1 MIKNMKRDIKEAL
14 IVTIIICTGLT
25 SCDNE
30 FDPTKID
37 TPMAKGELVSDDI
50 RMKIELNLDTT
61 VFFIDNMDDI
71 NALLEKVS
79 QAKAFELEHKG
90 WKKAKANTHNV
101 STRATVKDYTIY
113 EATSYPIANSQFK
126 AKFSTSIV
134 NEINAVTGSEL
145 DISSNKTYICEWRYI
160 EPFVNLGP
168 SDIVAQLESP
178 LCGLRPSK
186 RNGYSAR
193 GYESYTNSSGTQ
205 FLMLTNLLTILY
217 EDVNHTTTYLSIKYP
232 FFFNHKGYEFN
243 YSILTLD

>member
-1 MIKNMKRDIKEAL
+1 ME
-14 IVTIIICTGLT
+14 
-25 SCDNE
+25 
-30 FDPTKID
+30 
-37 TPMAKGELVSDDI
+37 KGKS
-50 RMKIELNLDTT
+50 
-61 VFFIDNMDDI
+61 
-71 NALLEKVS
+71 
-79 QAKAFELEHKG
+79 
-90 WKKAKANTHNV
+90 
-101 STRATVKDYTIY
+101 
-113 EATSYPIANSQFK
+113 
-126 AKFSTSIV
+126 KFSASLV

-145 DISSNKTYICEWRYI
+145 DFSSNKTYICEWRYI

-205 FLMLTNLLTILY
+205 FLMLTNLLTISY